1 MSNPL
6 YLTPQTATLM
16 NNFSR
21 VLNTGAS
28 VIALYGEPCTG
39 KTRILHELAQ
49 DQMPKS
55 RVRWIEINARDSGDE
70 AKQDRSELI
79 GATFDLANDGDFI
92 IVDHLESAFNKTFHQ
107 LFLSWTT
114 TGIEKNL
121 KLIIACNIEVS
132 KDLEQLVQHYQVRIK
147 SFQLMPFNDEQVE
160 AFIGFYL
167 FPDHPTGKLVIPG
180 DLRVQFA
187 ETHGRVGQ
195 IIEIAK
201 RDGARISSG
210 FQDNIETTRQ
220 DGRMV
225 AVLGVSVLAM
235 AVGWFFL
242 SGGDDKAASTP
253 IVASDSSNLVASIGQ
268 VAETGIVTES
278 EVGSED
284 ETDIQHKPETG
295 IDLTQASAAQVPSAA
310 EFVAE
315 AEVETVDE
323 AITERESGTEIESI
337 KPSATKTTPETGTVL
352 VSVIDSDAVSAID
365 ILIDAQEQTTITQ
378 EPGNVTDVSKAVEE
392 DIDTAGSASADSS
405 VDELEQNEVQRLQR
419 ELRASSDWIYNNEG
433 SVGTI
438 QILLLSFEKFDAK
451 GFFEHVD
458 YLANHQVDTAKLRIF
473 KTYSGN
479 MVAYSVF
486 YGEYGSRIAADS
498 AKDSLPEVL
507 RKTSPISRSLGG
519 IIREIR
525 RLEAMS

>member
-6 YLTPQTATLM
+6 YLTHQTATLIKD
-16 NNFSR
+16 FTH

-28 VIALYGEPCTG
+28 VIALYGDPCTG
-39 KTRILHELAQ
+39 KTRILHELTQ
-49 DQMPKS
+49 KQMPKT
-55 RVRWIEINARDSGDE
+55 RVRWIDLNARGSGHQ
-70 AKQDRSELI
+70 AKQDRSEQI
-79 GATFDLANDGDFI
+79 KATFDLANDGDI
-92 IVDHLESAFNKTFHQ
+92 IVVDHLESMFDKTCHQ

-114 TGIEKNL
+114 IGIEKNL
-121 KLIIACNIEVS
+121 TLIIACNIEACN
-132 KDLEQLVQHYQVRIK
+132 DLEQLVQHYQIGMK

-160 AFIGFYL
+160 AFVGFYL
-167 FPDHPTGKLVIPG
+167 FPDHPTSKLLIPE
-180 DLRVQFA
+180 DLRVKFA
-187 ETHGRVGQ
+187 VTHGRVGQ

-201 RDGARISSG
+201 REGARISCG
-210 FQDNIETTRQ
+210 FQDDIEMTRQ
-220 DGRMV
+220 GGRMI
-225 AVLGVSVLAM
+225 AILGVSVLAM

-268 VAETGIVTES
+268 VVGTGIVTES
-278 EVGSED
+278 
-284 ETDIQHKPETG
+284 
-295 IDLTQASAAQVPSAA
+295 
-310 EFVAE
+310 
-315 AEVETVDE
+315 EVETVDE
-323 AITERESGTEIESI
+323 AITERESGTESESI
-337 KPSATKTTPETGTVL
+337 KTSAIITTPETEAVL

-365 ILIDAQEQTTITQ
+365 IMIDAQEQTSITE
-378 EPGNVTDVSKAVEE
+378 EPGNVADVSTAVEE
-392 DIDTAGSASADSS
+392 DFDSAGSASADSS
-405 VDELEQNEVQRLQR
+405 VDERDQNEVQRLQR
-419 ELRASSDWIYNNEG
+419 ELRASIDWIYNNEG

-473 KTYSGN
+473 KTYTGN

-486 YGEYGSRIAADS
+486 YGEYGSKIAAGT

-507 RKTSPISRSLGG
+507 RKTLPISRSLDG
-519 IIREIR
+519 IKGEIR

>member
-6 YLTPQTATLM
+6 YLTPQTAMLM
-16 NNFSR
+16 KNFSR

-49 DQMPKS
+49 NQMPKS
-55 RVRWIEINARDSGDE
+55 RVRWIKINARDSGDE

-79 GATFDLANDGDFI
+79 EATFDLANDGDFI
-92 IVDHLESAFNKTFHQ
+92 IVDHLESAFNKTCHQ

-132 KDLEQLVQHYQVRIK
+132 NDLEQLVQHYQVRIE

-187 ETHGRVGQ
+187 VTNGRVGQ

-225 AVLGVSVLAM
+225 AALGVSVLAM

-278 EVGSED
+278 EV
-284 ETDIQHKPETG
+284 
-295 IDLTQASAAQVPSAA
+295 
-310 EFVAE
+310 
-315 AEVETVDE
+315 ETVDE

-365 ILIDAQEQTTITQ
+365 IFIDAQEETTITP

-392 DIDTAGSASADSS
+392 DIDTAGAASADSS

-458 YLANHQVDTAKLRIF
+458 YLANHKVDTAKLRIF

-479 MVAYSVF
+479 MAAYSVF
-486 YGEYGSRIAADS
+486 YGEYGSRIAASS

>member
-16 NNFSR
+16 KDFTR

-28 VIALYGEPCTG
+28 VIVLSGDPRTG

-49 DQMPKS
+49 KQMPKT
-55 RVRWIEINARDSGDE
+55 RVRWIELRTRDSGDG

-79 GATFDLANDGDFI
+79 EATFDLANDGDFI
-92 IVDHLESAFNKTFHQ
+92 IVDHLESAFNKTCHQ

-121 KLIIACNIEVS
+121 NLVIACNIAIS
-132 KDLEQLVQHYQVRIK
+132 NGLEQLVQHYQVRIK

-160 AFIGFYL
+160 AFVGFYL

-187 ETHGRVGQ
+187 ATHGRVGQ

-210 FQDNIETTRQ
+210 FQDDIETTRQ
-220 DGRMV
+220 DGRMI

-242 SGGDDKAASTP
+242 GGGDNKAASTP

-268 VAETGIVTES
+268 VAETGNVTES

-284 ETDIQHKPETG
+284 GTDIEHKPETG
-295 IDLTQASAAQVPSAA
+295 IDSSQASAAQIPSAA
-310 EFVAE
+310 ESVAE
-315 AEVETVDE
+315 FEVETVDE
-323 AITERESGTEIESI
+323 AITERESGTENESI
-337 KPSATKTTPETGTVL
+337 KSSATKTTPETEAVL

-365 ILIDAQEQTTITQ
+365 ISIDAQEQTTITQ
-378 EPGNVTDVSKAVEE
+378 EPDNVNEVSTAVEE
-392 DIDTAGSASADSS
+392 DIDTAGSASADIS
-405 VDELEQNEVQRLQR
+405 VDEREQNEAQRLQR
-419 ELRASSDWIYNNEG
+419 ELRASIDWIYNSEG

-473 KTYSGN
+473 KTYTGN
-479 MVAYSVF
+479 KVAYSVF
-486 YGEYGSRIAADS
+486 YGEYGSRIAAS
-498 AKDSLPEVL
+498 NAKDSLPEVL
-507 RKTSPISRSLGG
+507 RKTLPISRSLGG

>member
-6 YLTPQTATLM
+6 YLTPQTAMLM
-16 NNFSR
+16 KNFSR

-49 DQMPKS
+49 NQMPKS

-79 GATFDLANDGDFI
+79 EATFDLANDGDFI
-92 IVDHLESAFNKTFHQ
+92 IVDHLESAFNKTCHQ

-132 KDLEQLVQHYQVRIK
+132 NDLEQLVQHYQVRIK

-180 DLRVQFA
+180 DLRVKFSV
-187 ETHGRVGQ
+187 THGRVGQ

-220 DGRMV
+220 DSRMV

-268 VAETGIVTES
+268 VAETGIVTE
-278 EVGSED
+278 
-284 ETDIQHKPETG
+284 
-295 IDLTQASAAQVPSAA
+295 
-310 EFVAE
+310 

-352 VSVIDSDAVSAID
+352 VSVRDSDAVSATD
-365 ILIDAQEQTTITQ
+365 LLIDAQEQTRITQ
-378 EPGNVTDVSKAVEE
+378 EPGNVADVSKAVEE
-392 DIDTAGSASADSS
+392 DIDTAGSVSDDSS

-479 MVAYSVF
+479 MAAYSVF
-486 YGEYGSRIAADS
+486 YGEYGSRIAASS